1 MNNNINGLGIIVLSI
16 ALEKMLD
23 EYKLE
28 SFGFLEEGFYIDF
41 STSGTLSAND
51 FPKIEKNIS
60 KVTSGAYKIENID
73 DNIKCEKQLFI
84 NLDLNKY
91 TNTNQLKYIVLNSL
105 GGIELDN
112 SKNNYRINSCCFEN
126 ENDKREYLIRQEDL
140 RNRDH
145 RKIGNELE
153 IFTFDDMIGPG
164 LPIFLPN
171 GAYIKEKISNYL
183 KEVFFNHGFQMVSTP
198 VLGSKKLYVT
208 SGHWDL
214 YKENNFPPINIDGEE
229 YMLRPMTCP
238 HHMLVFKSSNRSY
251 KDLPFQIFEEA
262 KLHRYESS
270 GGLIGLERVRAM
282 ELFDT
287 HIFVSR
293 EQIKFIVK
301 KLNKMINEVYEK
313 LGVKIDRVDL
323 SLRSKDKS
331 KFFDDDKMWDESQSM
346 LKEILNEL
354 GYEYTEFEG
363 EAAFYG
369 PKIDFQYK
377 TVLGK
382 YITISTIQL
391 DFLLPKRFELS
402 YKNSNGEMETPVLI
416 HFGIIGTYERFISA
430 LLSQTKGN
438 LPFWLQK
445 TQVEIIPINNEFHLE
460 YSKKIY
466 NELINAGFNV
476 KLNDT
481 NERMSKKIMNSQKGK
496 VRYQL
501 IIGDSEKE
509 NNNISYRKYGED
521 SSKTTTINDFVEIL
535 KKEK

>member
-1 MNNNINGLGIIVLSI
+1 MKNNINNLGIIVLSLT
-16 ALEKMLD
+16 LEKLLK

-28 SFGFLEEGFYIDF
+28 SFGFNEEGFYIDF
-41 STSGTLSAND
+41 STSDSLSAND
-51 FPKIEKNIS
+51 FPKVEKNIS
-60 KVTSGAYKIENID
+60 KITTGAFKIELSNNIV
-73 DNIKCEKQLFI
+73 KCSSQTFKDMELGS
-84 NLDLNKY
+84 L

-112 SKNNYRINSCCFEN
+112 SKNNYRINACCFESDKEK
-126 ENDKREYLIRQEDL
+126 ENYIEKQEEL
-140 RNRDH
+140 RSRDH
-145 RKIGNELE
+145 RKIGSELG
-153 IFTFDDMIGPG
+153 IFAFDDMTGPG
-164 LPIFLPN
+164 LPMFLPN
-171 GAYIKEKISNYL
+171 GAYIKEKISSYL
-183 KEVFFNHGFQMVSTP
+183 KEVFFRNGFQMVSTP
-198 VLGSKKLYVT
+198 ILGSKKLYVT

-214 YKENNFPPINIDGEE
+214 YKENNFPPIKIDGEE

-238 HHMLVFKSSNRSY
+238 HHMLVFRSSNRSY
-251 KDLPFQIFEEA
+251 KDLPFQLFEEA

-293 EQIKFIVK
+293 DQIKQVVN
-301 KLNKMINEVYEK
+301 KLNNMINEVYKK

-346 LKEILNEL
+346 LRDILNEL
-354 GYEYTEFEG
+354 GYDYTEFEG

-391 DFLLPKRFELS
+391 DFLLPRRFELS
-402 YKNSNGEMETPVLI
+402 YKNSNGELEVPVLI

-445 TQVEIIPINNEFHLE
+445 TQIEIIPVSNELHLD
-460 YSKKIY
+460 YSRSIHDKIY
-466 NELINAGFNV
+466 ALGFNV
-476 KLNDT
+476 KLNDS
-481 NERMSKKIMNSQKGK
+481 NERMSKKIMNSQKSK
-496 VRYQL
+496 IRFQV

-509 NNNISYRKYGED
+509 NKNISYRKYGQEN
-521 SSKTTTINDFVEIL
+521 SNTTSIEKFIEIL
-535 KKEK
+535 KNEE

>member
-1 MNNNINGLGIIVLSI
+1 MKNINNLGIIVLSLSLKKI
-16 ALEKMLD
+16 LDDYSLEG
-23 EYKLE
+23 
-28 SFGFLEEGFYIDF
+28 FGLTEEGFFIEF
-41 STSGTLSAND
+41 SSSESLSIND
-51 FPKIEKNIS
+51 FQKIEKSINKII
-60 KVTSGAYKIENID
+60 SGANKISESKNGMECLGEHFNGIH
-73 DNIKCEKQLFI
+73 DNYIK
-84 NLDLNKY
+84 
-91 TNTNQLKYIVLNSL
+91 NTNQLKYIVLNSL
-105 GGIELDN
+105 GGVKKEN
-112 SKNNYRINSCCFEN
+112 NKNNFRINASCFNTKE
-126 ENDKREYLIRQEDL
+126 EKDDFLIRLEDL
-140 RNRDH
+140 KNRDH

-153 IFTFDDMIGPG
+153 IFTFDDMTGPG

-171 GAYIKEKISNYL
+171 GAFIKEKISSYL
-183 KEVFFNHGFQMVSTP
+183 KDVFLKHGFEMVSTP
-198 VLGSKKLYVT
+198 ILGSKKLYIT

-214 YKENNFPPINIDGEE
+214 YKENNFPPIKIDGEE

-238 HHMLVFKSSNRSY
+238 HHMLVYKSKNRSY
-251 KDLPFQIFEEA
+251 KDLPFKIFEEA

-287 HIFVSR
+287 HIFVMKS
-293 EQIKFIVK
+293 QIKEIVK
-301 KLNKMINEVYEK
+301 NLNEMIIEVYKK

-346 LKEILNEL
+346 LRSILKEL
-354 GYEYTEFEG
+354 GYEFTEFEG

-391 DFLLPKRFELS
+391 DFLLPKRFELEF
-402 YKNSNGEMETPVLI
+402 KNSNGEMETPVLI

-445 TQVEIIPINNEFHLE
+445 TQIEIIPVNNEFHLE
-460 YSKKIY
+460 YSKNIHKKILEKGY
-466 NELINAGFNV
+466 RS
-476 KLNDT
+476 KLNDS
-481 NERMSKKIMNSQKGK
+481 NERMSKKIMNSQKSK
-496 VRYQL
+496 VRYQV

-509 NNNISYRKYGED
+509 NCNLSYRKYGED
-521 SSKTTTINDFVEIL
+521 SSNSISLDEFIKLLDN
-535 KKEK
+535 EK